1 MVSACVAAV
10 KCRPVLHH
18 CAVMFFWSSGIMEC
32 VLFTFQNGVPLM
44 RLGASVV
51 WNLLL
56 PLNNINK
63 TEAALFSIQA
73 MLSRD
78 FSVFLD
84 LNSHGE

>member
-1 MVSACVAAV
+1 
-10 KCRPVLHH
+10 
-18 CAVMFFWSSGIMEC
+18 
-32 VLFTFQNGVPLM
+32 M